1 MQNGKVLFCTSSFR
15 QGVLL
20 GGLAAVHDGYGL
32 QLNTAPGVYTVETV
46 VYDRQRGQ
54 SIADGPWVNVTVH
67 EGKSFV
73 GEIQM
78 NTEMVLVQVEAK
90 AAS

>member
-1 MQNGKVLFCTSSFR
+1 MQNGKVLFATTSMR
-15 QGVLL
+15 QGVSLK
-20 GGLAAVHDGYGL
+20 GLVRFTLDVDL

-46 VYDRQRGQ
+46 VYDRQRVQ
-54 SIADGPWVNVTVH
+54 LIANGPWVNVTVH

-73 GEIQM
+73 GDVQM
-78 NTEMVLVQVEAK
+78 NPEMVLVQVEAK